1 MKLSNGERTI
11 GIQGLEVMAFVG
23 VPDEERAT
31 AQRLLLDLR
40 FAAVT
45 QAKVLNDDLTLTV
58 DYYAVSLRASE
69 IVAERPRKL
78 IETLADE
85 LSERLLKEYSLS
97 WIELTIRKFVLPQTE
112 WVSVSI
118 RRESN
123 SNK

>member
-1 MKLSNGERTI
+1 MERII
-11 GIQGLEVMAFVG
+11 GIQGLAVTAFVG

-45 QAKVLNDDLTLTV
+45 QPEALNDDLMLTV

-69 IVAERPRKL
+69 IVAEHPRKL

-97 WIELTIRKFVLPQTE
+97 WIELTIRKFILPQTE

-118 RRESN
+118 RRETN
-123 SNK
+123 GNR